1 MRLASKIDANQHEI
15 VNALRKAGASDF
27 SLASVGHGCPD
38 LLVGYNGNTILMEI
52 KDGSK
57 PPSKQALTPDQ
68 LKFIKNWTGSS
79 ICIVNDV
86 EASLRILN
94 LCK

>member
-1 MRLASKIDANQHEI
+1 MRRASKIDDNQNEI
-15 VNALRKAGASDF
+15 VNALRKAGATVF
-27 SLASVGHGCPD
+27 SLSAVGNGCPD
-38 LLVGYNGNTILMEI
+38 LLVGYNGHTILMEV

-94 LCK
+94 VCK